1 MIKKSERVCY
11 SCGDPI
17 PDHAKSDSGF
27 VSALLIVGLVLA
39 LGFTA
44 WSFFGGSIQKT
55 ISPSHSPAHR
65 VSAALTSR
73 RG

>member
-17 PDHAKSDSGF
+17 PDRTKSDGGF
-27 VSALLIVGLVLA
+27 ISALLIVGLVLA
-39 LGFTA
+39 LAFTA
-44 WSFFGGSIQKT
+44 WSFFGGPIQKA
-55 ISPSHSPAHR
+55 ISPSAPPAHR

-73 RG
+73 RV